1 MRKLIEITGEVLAC
15 ASLFFIPWAVLWA
28 VEVFA

>member
-1 MRKLIEITGEVLAC
+1 MHKLIEITGEVLAC